1 MGETLAFGDA
11 LDRLRC
17 CEPWLDAVLLDGS
30 RDGWTDAATMLDR
43 GGPIECLF
51 GPSGEWSSPD
61 ERLVAAS
68 LLFHGY
74 AVRVLGTA
82 VAMWLL
88 TGAVPDVGS
97 DNTAIA
103 WQGAL
108 PARLGLR
115 RARTGEDAGFRG
127 EEASLRWLNE
137 RAFGSHLDPL
147 AAALTEVVAIAPQV
161 LWGNAAMAVVGAGH
175 AVERSALPAERP
187 RIARAV
193 VRILDAM
200 PHHLAGLIRRH
211 GVAGHSF
218 WVRTTCCLAYR
229 TDPRAAVCNTCA
241 RLTADET
248 LRRHLATCGAS

>member
-30 RDGWTDAATMLDR
+30 SDGWTDAATMLDR

-127 EEASLRWLNE
+127 EEASLHWLNE
-137 RAFGSHLDPL
+137 RAFGSHLDPI
-147 AAALTEVVAIAPQV
+147 ATALTE
-161 LWGNAAMAVVGAGH
+161 LCG
-175 AVERSALPAERP
+175 
-187 RIARAV
+187 
-193 VRILDAM
+193 D
-200 PHHLAGLIRRH
+200 
-211 GVAGHSF
+211 
-218 WVRTTCCLAYR
+218 
-229 TDPRAAVCNTCA
+229 RAAGPVGQCRNGG
-241 RLTADET
+241 
-248 LRRHLATCGAS
+248 RRCGPCR